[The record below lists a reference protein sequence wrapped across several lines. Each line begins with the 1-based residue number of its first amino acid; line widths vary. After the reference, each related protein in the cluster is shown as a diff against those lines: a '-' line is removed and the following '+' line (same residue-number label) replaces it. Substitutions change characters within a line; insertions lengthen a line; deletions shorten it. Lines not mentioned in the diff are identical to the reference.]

1 MRIAWFSELGEDI
14 RKEMKGLRWLLMT
27 ADDLPKATAAWMF
40 AELDGVLIAIDHRG
54 SKFNSGLHNRAI
66 HLLLV
71 DENNGISGIT
81 KVITEG
87 CLLYTSP
94 SPRDRG

>member
-14 RKEMKGLRWLLMT
+14 RKEMQGLRWLLMT

-54 SKFNSGLHNRAI
+54 SKFNSGLSLI
-66 HLLLV
+66 H
-71 DENNGISGIT
+71 ISEPT
-81 KVITEG
+81 RP
-87 CLLYTSP
+87 Y
-94 SPRDRG
+94 

>member
-1 MRIAWFSELGEDI
+1 MQ
-14 RKEMKGLRWLLMT
+14 GLRWLLMT

-40 AELDGVLIAIDHRG
+40 AELDGTLIAIDHRG

-87 CLLYTSP
+87 GLLDNLWQVGPEGIEP
-94 SPRDRG
+94 SILAV